1 MCTGAAVIVMKFLQG
16 LNIKRLMIY
25 CMIISF
31 VASGVFSIL
40 FQNKPIVSLGK
51 RAIYKKDIA
60 QILGDN
66 LSPNTQELTK
76 IYNALL
82 ANMRTMHN
90 LDELGIIISD
100 EVIRDYIRKNYT
112 KEQFNAKSEQT
123 KSAKLAYLEL
133 SNSFINNF
141 LKSIVQIVQLSPQ
154 HVNQA
159 QRHIA
164 QKKMAYYKFI
174 TNEEI
179 INVHKFSTMS
189 DDEKN
194 NFCVANN
201 FIKAA
206 PVSYQTHFQNNTDCN
221 ICKYAR
227 KLCSKCSSNICLCDK
242 CFVQNDDDIDRDL
255 AASIIMSP
263 KDAMSVYIT
272 ADNKIIAVY
281 VYEID
286 DDDSNHVESSY
297 DLHQAL
303 NADLSRILLMIVPQF
318 NTLK

>member
-1 MCTGAAVIVMKFLQG
+1 MCTGAAVSAMKFLQG

-31 VASGVFSIL
+31 VASGVFSVF

-51 RAIYKKDIA
+51 RAIYKQDIA
-60 QILGDN
+60 QSLGDN
-66 LSPNTQELTK
+66 LSPSTQELTQV
-76 IYNALL
+76 YSLL
-82 ANMRTMHN
+82 IANMRIMHN
-90 LDELGIIISD
+90 LDELGIAISD
-100 EVIRDYIRKNYT
+100 EVIKDHIRKNYT
-112 KEQFNAKSEQT
+112 KEQFNAKSEQA
-123 KSAKLAYLEL
+123 KSAKLAYLDL
-133 SNSFINNF
+133 SHSFINNF
-141 LKSIVQIVQLSPQ
+141 LKSMVQIVQLSPQ
-154 HVNQA
+154 HVDQA

-164 QKKMAYYKFI
+164 QEKMAYYKYI
-174 TNEEI
+174 TKGDI
-179 INVHKFSTMS
+179 INVHKFNTMS

-194 NFCVANN
+194 SFCAANN
-201 FIKAA
+201 FIKAV
-206 PVSYQTHFQNNTDCN
+206 PVSYQTHFQNNADCN

-227 KLCSKCSSNICLCDK
+227 KLCPKCSSNICLCDK
-242 CFVQNDDDIDRDL
+242 CFVENDDDIDRDI

-272 ADNKIIAVY
+272 ADNQIIAVY
-281 VYEID
+281 VYKID
-286 DDDSNHVESSY
+286 DNNQAESSH